1 MRILIGIDDTDN
13 LETHGTG
20 RLARQLGESLTAGG
34 LAEVAG
40 ITRHQLLVD
49 SRIPYT
55 SHNSSACLLALVQA
69 DRLSDLFEASR
80 VFLQRASAPG
90 ADAGLCVAE
99 WSQVTEAHRHFGERA
114 KQEVLTAEH
123 ALDLA
128 RQGGLTIEGLT
139 GDGGGII
146 GALAAVGL
154 RATGDDGRFLWLK
167 GLREVS
173 GVYSVEQLRQT
184 IPIDAVQTG
193 DGVEI
198 PVADRVELGP
208 WVRPLLKQGR
218 AVLLVE
224 PGSDSNLWRVV
235 EKERVKQLS
244 S

>member
-20 RLARQLGESLTAGG
+20 RLARQLGETLAAGG

-55 SHNSSACLLALVQA
+55 SHNSSACLLAQVQA
-69 DRLSDLFEASR
+69 DRLADLVEASR
-80 VFLQRASAPG
+80 DYLLRASAPG
-90 ADAGLCVAE
+90 SDAGLCVAE
-99 WSQVTEAHRHFGERA
+99 WSQVTAAHQRFGERA
-114 KQEVLTAEH
+114 KREVLTAEQAH
-123 ALDLA
+123 ELA
-128 RQGGLTIEGLT
+128 RQTGLTLEGLT

-154 RATGDDGRFLWLK
+154 RATGEDGRFLWLT
-167 GLREVS
+167 GVRDLS
-173 GVYSVEQLRQT
+173 GACSVEQLQQMV
-184 IPIDAVQTG
+184 PIDAVQTVE
-193 DGVEI
+193 GVEI
-198 PVADRVELGP
+198 PQADQVELGP
-208 WVRPLLKQGR
+208 WIRPLLKQGR

-224 PGSDSNLWRVV
+224 PGDSSAVWRVV